1 MRSHYLFHIYL
12 LYLNERWNPT
22 WFHRKIISLTSII
35 LLLEKVMTWFD
46 LALYVFFYWTTLL
59 LDKVMGQY
67 CCLTNPKWGNLT
79 IKYKHK
85 CRGSHK
91 TIKLGQYS
99 SLWGF
104 WNLVYNRLTP
114 ILNVKDLKF
123 LVASAK
129 FLAGVYNNSTESV
142 QSKLGCWQPA
152 IPTNIPHE
160 RQSFSIWRQWKWWS
174 HEKIQMKLMIGR
186 ENLVVKDLFFIC
198 CINYHAEENWLH
210 NHNQPKLIVTKD
222 IMSALLEG
230 SLSTSWSHRRLA

>member
-1 MRSHYLFHIYL
+1 MKSYLISSQNQIFDIYHTVVGGSHNLIWSVIVCFL
-12 LYLNERWNPT
+12 L
-22 WFHRKIISLTSII
+22 
-35 LLLEKVMTWFD
+35 
-46 LALYVFFYWTTLL
+46 YWTTPLL
-59 LDKVMGQY
+59 GKVMGQY

-123 LVASAK
+123 LVAIAK

-186 ENLVVKDLFFIC
+186 ENL
-198 CINYHAEENWLH
+198 W
-210 NHNQPKLIVTKD
+210 
-222 IMSALLEG
+222 
-230 SLSTSWSHRRLA
+230 